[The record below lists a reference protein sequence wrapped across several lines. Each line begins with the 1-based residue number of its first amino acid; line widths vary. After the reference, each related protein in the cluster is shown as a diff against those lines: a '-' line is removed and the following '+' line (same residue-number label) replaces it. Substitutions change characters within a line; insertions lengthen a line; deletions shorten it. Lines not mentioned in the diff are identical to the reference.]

1 MFRFPDVAPLP
12 CAMDATIVQ
21 CRGVH
26 FAFPPSQK
34 TASDENGTPGVA
46 PQQASRAHSRG
57 VNINA
62 NSGRSGNVRSGY
74 TINARSGHTTTT
86 PNKPPGSSGMLLEG
100 VTLDLTRKSRVV
112 LVGRNG
118 SGKSTLL
125 KLIAAATGVDGEAG
139 DGAAVD
145 VLVPTK
151 GSIVRNHNARVGLFT
166 QVGIARRKRVCSC
179 VCLSVCLSLC
189 LSV

>member
-26 FAFPPSQK
+26 FSFPAPPPSQAAAAPPP
-34 TASDENGTPGVA
+34 ASARGNRTPGA
-46 PQQASRAHSRG
+46 AFPLPQASLACSTKG
-57 VNINA
+57 A
-62 NSGRSGNVRSGY
+62 SS
-74 TINARSGHTTTT
+74 TARSGQSAAGR
-86 PNKPPGSSGMLLEG
+86 NKPNNGARSSQTVTPPSNPAGSGGELLEG

-139 DGAAVD
+139 GGAAVD
-145 VLVPTK
+145 ALVPTK

-166 QVGIARRKRVCSC
+166 QVGRECPARRVQ
-179 VCLSVCLSLC
+179 VI
-189 LSV
+189 